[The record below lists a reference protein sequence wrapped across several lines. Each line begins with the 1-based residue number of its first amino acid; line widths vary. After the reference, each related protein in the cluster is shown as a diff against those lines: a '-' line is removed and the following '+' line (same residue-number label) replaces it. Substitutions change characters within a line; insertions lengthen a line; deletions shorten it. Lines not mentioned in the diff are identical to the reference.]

1 MFILRANTEHR
12 LGYSGLALLVW
23 SWWGGKMGCGCVGR
37 GIAQD
42 VRLCGDRRRL
52 LGALLWVGSLSGAF
66 DFWDVVFYNMNHLNQ
81 RSEP

>member
-1 MFILRANTEHR
+1 MF
-12 LGYSGLALLVW
+12 GLFKLVSAIVELVGW
-23 SWWGGKMGCGCVGR
+23 EDGVWLCGA